1 MFDKLQKKSPTF
13 KERIKV
19 VEGNLEKDGLD
30 LSPESAQY
38 LQDNVNIILHIAATV
53 KFDEE
58 IIKALGINLR
68 GTREVLEVGRKAKN
82 LEVSLRCTA
91 TCLFKVCHTA
101 TSSILAEFYLRF
113 NGILQQLHGT
123 HRRASLSTRHQS
135 RENSSQPGG

>member
-1 MFDKLQKKSPTF
+1 MFDKLQKKSPAF

-38 LQDNVNIILHIAATV
+38 LQDNVNVILHIAATV

-68 GTREVLEVGRKAKN
+68 GTREVLEVGKTAKN
-82 LEVSLRCTA
+82 LEVSDLRLAHCDWH
-91 TCLFKVCHTA
+91 CHSKTVFFV
-101 TSSILAEFYLRF
+101 EFYLRF
-113 NGILQQLHGT
+113 NSILQQLYGAH
-123 HRRASLSTRHQS
+123 
-135 RENSSQPGG
+135 